1 MRHPQSHATKK
12 LPYVVVPTQLTN
24 MKDIGLQPYAEIKT
38 VLKKGQSIQASS
50 RNYATHTIVA
60 VSSGVHPARVC

>member
-12 LPYVVVPTQLTN
+12 LPYVAVPTQLTN

-38 VLKKGQSIQASS
+38 VLKKVKAFRRAAEIM
-50 RNYATHTIVA
+50 RHIRLW
-60 VSSGVHPARVC
+60 P